1 VELSGKHYGKV
12 KMNVLDKLRKRDVG
26 VNSYRMGN
34 MKNESEKLMWKML
47 NSKKDKIGIFENL

>member
-1 VELSGKHYGKV
+1 MELSGKHYGKV

>member
-1 VELSGKHYGKV
+1 MELSGKHYGKV

-34 MKNESEKLMWKML
+34 MKNESEKLMWKRL